1 MKKIP
6 TLFVKLCDEKG
17 RYIGIS
23 RNVTPGMEW
32 VLNGE
37 GIATI
42 KYDGACC
49 AIIDGKF
56 YKRFDAKNGRKI
68 PDDAIPCQ
76 EVPDPI
82 TDHWPHWVAVDSNNP
97 ADKWFIEAFKNTT
110 KINLCEGT
118 YEAVGPHFQ
127 NNPYNFILDCLIP
140 HGKAIVEVEKTYD
153 GKRTY
158 DSIVDFLNTHEIE
171 GLVFWKDGEP
181 KCKIKRSDFGFEWP
195 IKKSNRGN

>member
-6 TLFVKLCDEKG
+6 TLFVKLYDDKG

-42 KYDGACC
+42 KYDGTCC
-49 AIIDGKF
+49 AIIEDKF

-68 PDDAIPCQ
+68 PDGAIPCQ
-76 EVPDPI
+76 EAPDPI
-82 TDHWPHWVAVDSNNP
+82 TGHWPHWVVVDPNNP
-97 ADKWFIEAFKNTT
+97 ADKWFVEAFKNTMN
-110 KINLCEGT
+110 INLCDGS

-127 NNPYNFILDCLIP
+127 NNPYNFTLDCLIP
-140 HGKAIVEVEKTYD
+140 HGKAIVEVE
-153 GKRTY
+153 RTY
-158 DSIVDFLNTHEIE
+158 YDIIDFLKTHEIE

-181 KCKIKRSDFGFEWP
+181 KCKIKRSDFSLEWP
-195 IKKSNRGN
+195 IKE